1 MIVVVTICFK
11 TRGPARA
18 WTSGRDVDMGYS
30 LYSRTAADPVH
41 EAWSEMDPE
50 VGQLHLWKTGF
61 IHQMDLVFHLLL

>member
-11 TRGPARA
+11 TRGPGRA
-18 WTSGRDVDMGYS
+18 WTSGRDVDTGYS

-50 VGQLHLWKTGF
+50 VGQIHLW
-61 IHQMDLVFHLLL
+61 